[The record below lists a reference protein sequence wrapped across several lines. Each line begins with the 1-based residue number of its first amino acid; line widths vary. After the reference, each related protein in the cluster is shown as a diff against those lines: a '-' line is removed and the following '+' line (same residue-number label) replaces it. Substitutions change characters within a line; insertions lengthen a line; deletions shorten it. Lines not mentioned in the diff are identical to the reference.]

1 MSPPTS
7 QAPAL
12 SASGRRS
19 HLLLLLYSATAPCS
33 LTQLAHQCGTDPEIT
48 QRDLAQLDAEIGTL
62 YRLALRRREEEYRI
76 EGNILNHRLCLFE
89 GLRRALRLCP
99 DRVERDFT
107 AALTQQW
114 HSLPPALQFPPSR
127 LTDALE
133 RLLPLLPV
141 QRADSNRQFLTLW
154 LRYLLLQCHR
164 QQTPAFNQHQRQ
176 WLSQKQAYPAVQAA
190 FRDWS
195 LPDSEVFGL
204 TLLISLL
211 KHPQP
216 ADPNSADDRRL
227 SQAVARLISR
237 FAQLSGRT
245 FPHEGPLAEQ
255 LFFHLSAALERCHF
269 HMGIDSSLQSEVEEK
284 YPSLL
289 RATRAAMIPLEAEY
303 RIRFSR
309 EDMGLIA
316 VIFGAWLM
324 QETDLQEKQVVIL
337 SQSEGEQERKLELQ
351 IRELTLLPLNIKFQS
366 VTEFQARGA
375 PKNTVLVIT
384 PFQMQLPLYSPP
396 LLQVRI
402 PLPQAQRQRI
412 RDLLES

>member
-19 HLLLLLYSATAPCS
+19 HLLLLFYSATEPCS
-33 LTQLAHQCGTDPEIT
+33 LAQLAHRCGIDPDT
-48 QRDLAQLDAEIGTL
+48 VQSDLAQLEAEIGTL
-62 YRLALRRREEEYRI
+62 YRLALLCREGEYRI
-76 EGNILNHRLCLFE
+76 EGNVLNHRLCLFD

-107 AALTQQW
+107 AALTHQW
-114 HSLPPALQFPPSR
+114 RDLPPALQIPPPR
-127 LTDALE
+127 LTEAME
-133 RLLPLLPV
+133 HLLPLLPD
-141 QRADSNRQFLTLW
+141 QRAESNRQFLSLW
-154 LRYLLLQCHR
+154 LRYLQLQCHR
-164 QQTPAFNQHQRQ
+164 RQTPNFNQHQRQ
-176 WLSQKQAYPAVQAA
+176 WLIQKQAYPAVQEAL
-190 FRDWS
+190 RDWS
-195 LPDSEVFGL
+195 VPAGELFGL

-211 KHPQP
+211 RHPQP
-216 ADPNSADDRRL
+216 ADPDCADDRRL
-227 SQAVARLISR
+227 KQAVERLIRR

-245 FPHEGPLAEQ
+245 FSQEDALAEQ

-309 EDMGLIA
+309 EEMGLIA

-337 SQSEGEQERKLELQ
+337 SQSEGAQERKLELQ

-366 VTEFQARGA
+366 VSEF
-375 PKNTVLVIT
+375 
-384 PFQMQLPLYSPP
+384 
-396 LLQVRI
+396 
-402 PLPQAQRQRI
+402 
-412 RDLLES
+412 